1 MSNLVRRLSVFFL
14 LAVFLQNRCQSAPP
28 EGTVRDD
35 LPVHIFNP
43 ETFPPTPITVKRTA
57 LGIPN
62 DYKPWIAQ
70 LPNGTLLLV
79 AFCFGP
85 VDGVEG
91 YMERAVFWR
100 STNGGKSWAAREERQ
115 DVHGREFSLNVL
127 HDGTILMPCHLLAL
141 DLSNRAKYTL
151 SKLFRST
158 DLGAT
163 WSEIQIGPEGFP
175 PGANT
180 ATDWTT
186 VQYRDRKNPGRWI
199 TRFGVSIQHGGED
212 AGKAVGFWKS
222 TDSGAT
228 WDRTFHPDTDGWVDV
243 DGFFS
248 QSTTY
253 RSSKGTLL
261 HPVRVDRTGPHWHI
275 AGTPEKLKEERGDN
289 GDRMMLWKSTDNGDS
304 WRRHGMDGRFGHYGE
319 MYPRFLRL
327 QDGGLLL
334 TFTVRSNSTDGYS
347 LGLRA
352 IISND
357 DGKSWN
363 FRQDRLVLSSVNYGA
378 SGGGF
383 GNTVQLMDG
392 TLVSCYSYRGK
403 DGMTHVEAMRWS
415 LPVQSSK

>member
-1 MSNLVRRLSVFFL
+1 MSNLFQRLTVFFL

-43 ETFPPTPITVKRTA
+43 GTFPPTPITVKRTA

-70 LPNGTLLLV
+70 LPNGSLLLV

-100 STNGGKSWAAREERQ
+100 STNGGKSWTDREERQ
-115 DVHGREFSLNVL
+115 DVHGREFALNVL
-127 HDGTILMPCHLLAL
+127 HDGTILMPCHLLAR
-141 DLSNRAKYTL
+141 DLSNRAKYTF

-158 DLGAT
+158 DLGST

-175 PGANT
+175 PEANT

-186 VQYRDRKNPGRWI
+186 VQYRDRKNPDRWI

-212 AGKAVGFWKS
+212 AGKVVRFWKS

-228 WDRTFHPDTDGWVDV
+228 WDRTLHPDTDGWADV

-253 RSSKGTLL
+253 RTSKGTLL

-289 GDRMMLWKSTDNGDS
+289 GDRMMLWRSTDNGDS
-304 WRRHGMDGRFGHYGE
+304 WRRHGKDGRFGHYGE

-327 QDGGLLL
+327 QDGRLLL

-403 DGMTHVEAMRWS
+403 DGMTHVETIRWS
-415 LPVQSSK
+415 LPIQSSK

>member
-1 MSNLVRRLSVFFL
+1 MSSLVQRLPFFFL
-14 LAVFLQNRCQSAPP
+14 LAVFLPNHCQSAPP
-28 EGTVRDD
+28 EGTVRDN
-35 LPVHIFNP
+35 LPVHIVNP
-43 ETFPPTPITVKRTA
+43 DIFPAAPIAVKRTA

-70 LPNGTLLLV
+70 LPNGNLLLV
-79 AFCFGP
+79 AFCFSP
-85 VDGVEG
+85 VDGVDG

-100 STNGGKSWAAREERQ
+100 STNGGESWSAREERR
-115 DVHGREFSLNVL
+115 DVHGREFALNVL
-127 HDGTILMPCHLLAL
+127 HDGTILMPCHLLAR
-141 DLSNRAKYTL
+141 DISNEAKYTL

-158 DLGAT
+158 DLGLT
-163 WSEIQIGPEGFP
+163 WSEIRIGPEGFP

-186 VQYRDRKNPGRWI
+186 VQYRDRKHPDRWI
-199 TRFGVSIQHGGED
+199 TRFGVSMQHGGED
-212 AGKAVGFWKS
+212 AGSVVRFWES
-222 TDSGAT
+222 DDSGAT
-228 WDRTFHPDTDGWVDV
+228 WDRTLHPDTDGWADV

-253 RSSKGTLL
+253 RNPKGTLL

-289 GDRMMLWKSTDNGDS
+289 GDRMMLWESTDNGVS
-304 WRRHGMDGRFGHYGE
+304 WRRHGKDGRFGHYGE

-327 QDGGLLL
+327 QDGRLLL
-334 TFTVRSNSTDGYS
+334 TFTVRSNSTDGYA

-357 DGKSWN
+357 DGKSWD
-363 FRQDRLVLSSVNYGA
+363 FRQDRLVLSSVNHGA

-383 GNTVQLMDG
+383 GNTVQIKNG

-403 DGMTHVEAMRWS
+403 EGMTHVETIRWS
-415 LPVQSSK
+415 LPRQSRN